1 MVNWDSQLATA
12 QDHANFGRN
21 VPFLEICN
29 ALMKEHA
36 LHKAL
41 VLRVCSLCLA
51 YGFPSYAKQCLSQAL
66 TIFPDDVDFLLALAN
81 AQLQLGHL
89 KQCQAIYQ
97 DLLERYPNHTQILRN
112 LIFFSEYLPL
122 TSNHERLR
130 LAKKWADLTI
140 QNAKGPFV
148 RPPFKYLPGKKI
160 KIGYVSADFCQH
172 TVGILIQ
179 NILAKHNTDQFEVF
193 CYSSGTVQDLVT
205 DFIRQHA
212 HFFEVA
218 QLSDLELAHHIISD
232 EIDILIDLSGHTGGS
247 RLASFAYRPAPI
259 QLSWL
264 GYYATTGL
272 EYIDAVLL
280 DDWHRYEHS
289 AAQFVEPIVSIP
301 IGRWCFLPAIDP
313 TPLITGP
320 PVIKNG
326 YIKFG
331 SFNNTLKYNSQ
342 VYKLWSKILIKV
354 PNSKLILKWRTFNDP
369 EFKHHVIN
377 QFKDFGIDPSR
388 IDLQGPS
395 FHIHM
400 LAQYNDIDIALDP
413 FPFSGGVTSCEALY
427 MGVPVI
433 TWPQDRVVSRQT
445 YAFLSSIGYP
455 ELVAQD
461 EATYIQKTVEL
472 ANNPKKLAQ
481 YRHSLREKMLS
492 SPLMGVKDFTKSL
505 EKTLADLFYRAQNSQ
520 S

>member
-1 MVNWDSQLATA
+1 
-12 QDHANFGRN
+12 
-21 VPFLEICN
+21 
-29 ALMKEHA
+29 
-36 LHKAL
+36 
-41 VLRVCSLCLA
+41 
-51 YGFPSYAKQCLSQAL
+51 
-66 TIFPDDVDFLLALAN
+66 
-81 AQLQLGHL
+81 
-89 KQCQAIYQ
+89 
-97 DLLERYPNHTQILRN
+97 
-112 LIFFSEYLPL
+112 
-122 TSNHERLR
+122 
-130 LAKKWADLTI
+130 
-140 QNAKGPFV
+140 
-148 RPPFKYLPGKKI
+148 
-160 KIGYVSADFCQH
+160 
-172 TVGILIQ
+172 
-179 NILAKHNTDQFEVF
+179 
-193 CYSSGTVQDLVT
+193 
-205 DFIRQHA
+205 
-212 HFFEVA
+212 
-218 QLSDLELAHHIISD
+218 
-232 EIDILIDLSGHTGGS
+232 
-247 RLASFAYRPAPI
+247 LASFAYRPAPI